1 MVRDMFRL
9 AVIAVLA
16 ELDREGDPETPL
28 TAPRKSAPSRS
39 RRTKVR
45 NWRSES
51 DENWL
56 FVEDP
61 E

>member
-16 ELDREGDPETPL
+16 ELDREGDSETPL
-28 TAPRKSAPSRS
+28 KEPRRSSPSRA
-39 RRTKVR
+39 RTTKVR